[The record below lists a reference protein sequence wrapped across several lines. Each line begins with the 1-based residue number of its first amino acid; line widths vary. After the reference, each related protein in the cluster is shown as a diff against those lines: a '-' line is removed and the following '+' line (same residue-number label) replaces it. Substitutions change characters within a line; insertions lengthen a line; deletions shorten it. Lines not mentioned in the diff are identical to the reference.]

1 MMMMM
6 MMMRVFWYITN
17 QQQLTHRQQF
27 ETPNSTR
34 ESYYGLVMIVPQ
46 SLPTSMSNFSLF
58 PHNFRLAKFFFH
70 PSQRRRS
77 SPQLS
82 HIYIYIY
89 TSQCERSTKISLFI
103 LDNDDAVDVIQNH
116 ILAFTH
122 TSLNVIF
129 IGMFTTIP
137 PPPLETESERNCKNG
152 VPTTDIQNYKARKLW
167 FHEER
172 KGFCATFNTHTQI
185 TSHTINLMEWSFSS
199 FHHQNNFK
207 SPSTTRPLLL
217 SP

>member
-1 MMMMM
+1 M
-6 MMMRVFWYITN
+6 VLWWLYLN
-17 QQQLTHRQQF
+17 PYQ
-27 ETPNSTR
+27 
-34 ESYYGLVMIVPQ
+34 PQ
-46 SLPTSMSNFSLF
+46 CQTF
-58 PHNFRLAKFFFH
+58 PFFH
-70 PSQRRRS
+70 IIFAWLNS
-77 SPQLS
+77 SFTPHSDDVLHHSS
-82 HIYIYIY
+82 HIFIYIY

-199 FHHQNNFK
+199 FHH
-207 SPSTTRPLLL
+207 
-217 SP
+217 